1 MAEELLSELEEKKKE
16 KKKTNYFKLAKIY
29 VLPIF
34 SIILFL
40 VIIIGFVIPKAS
52 QILSQLNE
60 ISELDQQ
67 INAEKAEVTALTALD
82 SQINT
87 INSDLAVLNQL
98 APTGNTE
105 VTKFQKKIS
114 DLVVSIGLAST
125 NERGND
131 SEVDNIDVQNRL
143 TLKEIPNQF
152 ELQGTLDQMFTFI
165 AELSKLQDFII
176 VQNLELDRTNTDI
189 WVMNI
194 TLVKYQFGNVTEDL
208 VQSFM
213 SVPLSQQI
221 DADVQ
226 DYIDAR
232 KVEETT
238 QESESGEN
246 VNDADSTE
254 ILVE

>member
-1 MAEELLSELEEKKKE
+1 
-16 KKKTNYFKLAKIY
+16 
-29 VLPIF
+29 
-34 SIILFL
+34 
-40 VIIIGFVIPKAS
+40 
-52 QILSQLNE
+52 
-60 ISELDQQ
+60 
-67 INAEKAEVTALTALD
+67 
-82 SQINT
+82 
-87 INSDLAVLNQL
+87 
-98 APTGNTE
+98 
-105 VTKFQKKIS
+105 
-114 DLVVSIGLAST
+114 LAST